1 MGWKLGIVSRWQLC
15 ACTCMA
21 ILATAF
27 VGSGQVAG
35 AAGTKAGGSPINI
48 QIDVPYNLP
57 VASQPESIAAAQAAV
72 DAINKNGGVNGH
84 KLSLSVCNTDLN
96 PSSSVACITKAISS
110 HVAATVGDFDFP
122 ADSQDFTLLNNA
134 KIPAIG
140 PLVADAPP
148 ATSPASFPLN
158 GSTLEEYAGAGYAL
172 KAIPGVKTVA
182 IAENPVPNY
191 IQQGITKAGL
201 KFAGPPVTLPQSVTD
216 YSSYAAS
223 LKATGADAVVAE
235 TSFGQFQPLVTA
247 AAQLQYY
254 PKWVTVAPNVQQNE
268 ISSDLAP
275 LGSKVVD
282 NVIVMAALVPYG
294 ETSNAGI
301 RQFQGELAAAKAKGV
316 ANAGAGLVDEFALGA
331 WLSVH
336 TFANV
341 AKHIHGPITGA
352 SMTTALDHT
361 KALNMYGLMPAWT
374 PSTVGLKKFPR
385 VSNPDLYAAH
395 ITNGDKVTLLST
407 KTISL
412 AHFPFSET
420 NG

>member
-1 MGWKLGIVSRWQLC
+1 MGSKFGIVSRWPLC
-15 ACTCMA
+15 ACTCMVV
-21 ILATAF
+21 LATAF
-27 VGSGQVAG
+27 VGNGQVAG
-35 AAGTKAGGSPINI
+35 AAAGGSAIDI

-84 KLSLSVCNTDLN
+84 TLSLSVCNTDLN

-395 ITNGDKVTLLST
+395 ITNGDQVTLLST